1 MSCYPMQFPHTVA
14 ENKTGLSSLK
24 FKVTTKGIWNVVEDK
39 LREGTDGPHMRPAE
53 NVMVKPST
61 PVKSGKR
68 RPERS
73 LDGQRSKKQKMD
85 ILKVK
90 CEGTNRQRTRVSVG
104 VGKPPEANVP
114 SKPSMLVN
122 FGKQRPA
129 ISSDDQ
135 RWKKQKMDSNLKLEC
150 TKILKA
156 LMSHSLARAFNEPVN
171 PVKLKIPDYFEIIK
185 NPMDLGTIKRKL
197 EKNMYSGAKEF
208 AADVLLTFE
217 NAISYNPPSHQ
228 VHCWAEILDG
238 YFRMRWKSVDAR
250 LKHTN
255 KSYENTRKVLENN
268 HQILKPVGQMKAP
281 VPEKLGNSRRIS
293 LEEKQKCRS
302 GLVQAKPGKTALIGC
317 SSLSGT
323 ADKVHCSQRAS
334 ASANL
339 GQLIDSKPDCDVKC
353 TSTPLANSSVL
364 GSDGCR
370 VVPNEEKSPCST
382 SATTTESGE
391 GKLYCWI
398 ADVQMSP
405 KKALRIAMLKSRFA
419 DTIFKATHPTPVDH
433 DENSDLSRMQ
443 QEKLRLEIEQLKEK
457 TRVEA
462 EIKAAEAAFRR
473 KELDDLRMCRERE
486 RKAARM
492 ALEKMEKTVDIYSP
506 PSLLKDMDILF
517 GRNPNLKYL
526 QRIGLYLKEEYAEED
541 DEDEDVNIQ
550 KFQSLKGSG
559 LYLKEK
565 YLEKADAEEGEIL

>member
-317 SSLSGT
+317 SSLSRT
-323 ADKVHCSQRAS
+323 ADKVHCSERAS

-353 TSTPLANSSVL
+353 TSTSLANSSVL

-391 GKLYCWI
+391 GWI

-492 ALEKMEKTVDIYSP
+492 ALEKIQKTVEIYSP

-517 GRNPNLKYL
+517 GRYPNLKYL

-550 KFQSLKGSG
+550 NSESLKGSG

>member
-1 MSCYPMQFPHTVA
+1 MAENQAQTMSCYPLQFPHAVA
-14 ENKTGLSSLK
+14 ENKTGLCSLK

-39 LREGTDGPHMRPAE
+39 LREGTDGPRMRPAA
-53 NVMVKPST
+53 NVMVKPSK
-61 PVKSGKR
+61 PVNSGKR

-73 LDGQRSKKQKMD
+73 LDGQRTKKQKMD
-85 ILKVK
+85 TLK
-90 CEGTNRQRTRVSVG
+90 CEGTDRQRTRVSIG
-104 VGKPPEANVP
+104 ISKPPESNVP
-114 SKPSMLVN
+114 LKPSMLVN
-122 FGKQRPA
+122 SGKQRPSM
-129 ISSDDQ
+129 SSDDE

-185 NPMDLGTIKRKL
+185 NPMDLGTIKHKL

-217 NAISYNPPSHQ
+217 NAMSYNPPSHE
-228 VHCWAEILDG
+228 VHCWAELLVG
-238 YFRMRWKSVDAR
+238 YFRTRWKSVDAR

-255 KSYENTRKVLENN
+255 KSYENTRNVLENY

-317 SSLSGT
+317 SSLSRT
-323 ADKVHCSQRAS
+323 ADKVHCSRRTS
-334 ASANL
+334 APANL
-339 GQLIDSKPDCDVKC
+339 GQSIDSKPDCDVNC
-353 TSTPLANSSVL
+353 TSTSLANSFVL
-364 GSDGCR
+364 DSDGCR
-370 VVPNEEKSPCST
+370 VVPSEEKSPCST
-382 SATTTESGE
+382 SATTTASGE
-391 GKLYCWI
+391 GWM
-398 ADVQMSP
+398 ADVQLSP

-419 DTIFKATHPTPVDH
+419 DTIFKATHPTPVNH
-433 DENSDLSRMQ
+433 DENSDISRMQ

-462 EIKAAEAAFRR
+462 EIKAAEAASRR
-473 KELDDLRMCRERE
+473 KEVDDLRMRRERE

-492 ALEKMEKTVDIYSP
+492 ALEKMEKTVEIGSP
-506 PSLLKDMDILF
+506 PSMLKDVDTLF
-517 GRNPNLKYL
+517 GRYPNSKCL
-526 QRIGLYLKEEYAEED
+526 QRFGLYLKEKYME
-541 DEDEDVNIQ
+541 EDEDVSIPYS
-550 KFQSLKGSG
+550 KSLKEIG

-565 YLEKADAEEGEIL
+565 YLEIADVEEGEIL

>member
-1 MSCYPMQFPHTVA
+1 MHFTDMVA

-39 LREGTDGPHMRPAE
+39 LREGTDGPHMCPVE

-61 PVKSGKR
+61 PVKSGTR

-73 LDGQRSKKQKMD
+73 LDGQRSKKQKME
-85 ILKVK
+85 ILK
-90 CEGTNRQRTRVSVG
+90 CEGTKRQRTQVSFG
-104 VGKPPEANVP
+104 VSKPPEANVP
-114 SKPSMLVN
+114 SKPSMLVK

-135 RWKKQKMDSNLKLEC
+135 RWKKQKLDSNLKLEC

-156 LMSHSLARAFNEPVN
+156 LMSHSLARAFNEPVD

-217 NAISYNPPSHQ
+217 NAMSYNPPSHQ

-255 KSYENTRKVLENN
+255 KSYENTRKVLEDN

-302 GLVQAKPGKTALIGC
+302 GLVQAKPGKTALVGC
-317 SSLSGT
+317 SSLSRT

-339 GQLIDSKPDCDVKC
+339 GQSIDSKPDCDVKC
-353 TSTPLANSSVL
+353 TSTSLANSSVL

-391 GKLYCWI
+391 GWM

-419 DTIFKATHPTPVDH
+419 DTIFKATHPTPVNH
-433 DENSDLSRMQ
+433 DENSDISRMQ

-462 EIKAAEAAFRR
+462 EIKAAEEAFRR
-473 KELDDLRMCRERE
+473 KELDDLRMRRERE

-492 ALEKMEKTVDIYSP
+492 ALEKMEKTVEIYSP
-506 PSLLKDMDILF
+506 PSLLKDMDVLF
-517 GRNPNLKYL
+517 GRYPNPKYL
-526 QRIGLYLKEEYAEED
+526 QRFGLYLKEEYADEY
-541 DEDEDVNIQ
+541 EDEDVNIQ
-550 KFQSLKGSG
+550 NSESLKESS
-559 LYLKEK
+559 LYVKEK